1 MIKTYRNIFLC
12 VLIGMFGGYF
22 FLHPYAMVTHGLMNI
37 TLNPDYSLN
46 IKDLWLHSLEAFSLT
61 MIPMTVSF
69 IIFGGFTGL
78 LFGIII
84 DRKKK
89 LLNTKHESEK
99 ILLRLESAE
108 RLKEASLDTIYRLS
122 KAAEYRDEDTGS
134 HIIRM
139 SNYAAAIA
147 EQMGLNENTVEAIL
161 YAAPMHDIGKIAT
174 PDSILLKPGK
184 LNPDEWEIM
193 KLHTVHGAEILKRP
207 STGFIKP
214 AEIIALT
221 HHEKWDGS
229 GYPSGLAGEDIPL
242 VGRIVAI
249 ADVFDALTSKRPY
262 KKVFSLDR
270 AFGTILENKGL
281 HFDPTVVEAFF
292 NIELKLLSI
301 KDRYID

>member
-1 MIKTYRNIFLC
+1 MIKTYRNIIFS

-22 FLHPYAMVTHGLMNI
+22 FLHPYAMVTQGLMNI
-37 TLNPDYSLN
+37 TLNPDHSLN
-46 IKDLWLHSLEAFSLT
+46 IKDLWFHSLEAFSLT

-69 IIFGGFTGL
+69 IIFGGFTGF

-89 LLNTKHESEK
+89 LLNAKHESEK
-99 ILLRLESAE
+99 VLLRLESAE

-207 STGFIKP
+207 GVGFIKF

-221 HHEKWDGS
+221 HHERWDGG
-229 GYPSGLAGEDIPL
+229 GYPSGLTGEDIPL

-249 ADVFDALTSKRPY
+249 ADVFDALISKRPY
-262 KKVFSLDR
+262 KKAFSLDR
-270 AFGTILENKGL
+270 AFGIILENKGL
-281 HFDPTVVEAFF
+281 HFDPAVVEAFF

-301 KDRYID
+301 KDRYVD